1 MFELVGQKNAQKSF
15 KRHICADFRHF
26 DLLFV
31 FFAIIAI
38 LLTFSVLFLLIKA
51 SDEMVG
57 GPSFLLG
64 ERGTPPP

>member
-1 MFELVGQKNAQKSF
+1 MFGLVGQKNAQKSF

-57 GPSFLLG
+57 GPSFIG
-64 ERGTPPP
+64 RKGVAPP